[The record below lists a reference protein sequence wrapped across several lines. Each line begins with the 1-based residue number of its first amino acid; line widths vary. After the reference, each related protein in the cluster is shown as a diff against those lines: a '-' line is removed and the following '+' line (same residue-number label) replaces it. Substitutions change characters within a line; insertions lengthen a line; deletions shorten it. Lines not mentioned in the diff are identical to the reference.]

1 MENTKI
7 ERAFFYLLK
16 VGLWGKGKRNEAFF
30 SLSEDEWSLLYKRA
44 REQTVEAI
52 LYDGILRLRP
62 ENLPPRLLQIKWS
75 VQVDRIE
82 RRNQLA
88 NKHIAEQYEFF
99 IGHGLQPL
107 LLKGQGLAATY
118 ANPSHRVCGDIDWYF
133 ERREELV
140 LARLQLTKLGVPK
153 LLEGS
158 QVYLW
163 KDSELDLHDRLF
175 DLYNPF
181 SKKILKQLRRD
192 FPDTTVAIDGKQIPI
207 LAPQVQVLQVA
218 AHILKHSL
226 AFGVGLRQFCDLAS
240 LYNKYSAELEGKR
253 LNQIYNRLG
262 LSRWFTAV
270 HQLLVDNIGLRKE
283 MLPFPV
289 SKTPSSLTIIDEV
302 WTVGNF
308 GFHDTSNMEKI
319 EGDYM
324 LRKNRTATL
333 TKRLL
338 KYFPYVPKEAFWFP
352 FIHFLN
358 GVKDR

>member
-1 MENTKI
+1 M
-7 ERAFFYLLK
+7 
-16 VGLWGKGKRNEAFF
+16 
-30 SLSEDEWSLLYKRA
+30 
-44 REQTVEAI
+44 
-52 LYDGILRLRP
+52 
-62 ENLPPRLLQIKWS
+62 
-75 VQVDRIE
+75 
-82 RRNQLA
+82 
-88 NKHIAEQYEFF
+88 
-99 IGHGLQPL
+99 
-107 LLKGQGLAATY
+107 
-118 ANPSHRVCGDIDWYF
+118 
-133 ERREELV
+133 
-140 LARLQLTKLGVPK
+140 
-153 LLEGS
+153 
-158 QVYLW
+158 
-163 KDSELDLHDRLF
+163 
-175 DLYNPF
+175 
-181 SKKILKQLRRD
+181 
-192 FPDTTVAIDGKQIPI
+192 
-207 LAPQVQVLQVA
+207 APQVQVLQVA

-240 LYNKYSAELEGKR
+240 LYNNYSAELEGER

-283 MLPFPV
+283 KLPFPV
-289 SKTPSSLTIIDEV
+289 SKTPSSLAIIDEV

-352 FIHFLN
+352 FIHFFN